1 MKEINLSIYGIK
13 VSLDADGSG
22 TIISTDLRVEV
33 GRNLVADELYNSAM
47 DGIESLI
54 LACACAGI
62 DIEDER
68 FIEAITT
75 SVEAVANNL

>member
-1 MKEINLSIYGIK
+1 MKEINLPKYGIQ
-13 VSLDADGSG
+13 VTLDADDSG
-22 TIISTDLRVEV
+22 TITSDLHVEV

-75 SVEAVANNL
+75 SVESVANNL